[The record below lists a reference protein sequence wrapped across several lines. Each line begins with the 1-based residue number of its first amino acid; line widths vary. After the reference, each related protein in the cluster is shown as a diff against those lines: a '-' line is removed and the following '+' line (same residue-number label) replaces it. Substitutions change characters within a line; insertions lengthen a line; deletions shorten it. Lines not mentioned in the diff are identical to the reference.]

1 MENIIVALITGAAS
15 VIAVVYT
22 NKTSNDKVQKQLEI
36 SQAVTEEKIDTLKD
50 EVEKHNKVIERV
62 FKLETNV
69 DNIKDAVNE
78 LKEYH
83 K

>member
-1 MENIIVALITGAAS
+1 MEAIVVALITGVAS
-15 VIAVVYT
+15 VVAVIYT
-22 NKTSNDKVQKQLEI
+22 NKTSNDKMQKQLEI
-36 SQAVTEEKIDTLKD
+36 NQAVTEEKIDTLTQS
-50 EVEKHNKVIERV
+50 VEKHNKVVERV

-69 DNIKDAVNE
+69 ENIKETVNE